1 MVSLGT
7 IFTIAV
13 AGAIATGVYVISRN
27 TDKIGSAFS
36 RGTQNIISDPF
47 GNFIDSLFQ
56 NGSTSSSVTRTPTP
70 TPQRLPIPLSQ
81 PGTGLPNPANAPTNP
96 TAIDVG
102 LSQGIKPTPTPSLTD
117 PNLSAEKF
125 QPPKPSAGWYYINY
139 QGSKYDTQWN
149 LTAKKAEEV
158 MKTAAA
164 AGDALL
170 GIKFLGTRKLPQG
183 GFRLFGKA
191 NQYL

>member
-13 AGAIATGVYVISRN
+13 AGAIATGVYVVSRN

-36 RGTQNIISDPF
+36 RGTQNILSNPF
-47 GNFIDSLFQ
+47 GNYLDSLFQ
-56 NGSTSSSVTRTPTP
+56 NGSTSSSAPRTPTP
-70 TPQRLPIPLSQ
+70 TAQTIPLSQ
-81 PGTGLPNPANAPTNP
+81 PGAGLPNPANAPTHP
-96 TAIDVG
+96 TPIDVG
-102 LSQGIKPTPTPSLTD
+102 LSQGIKPEPSQTVAD
-117 PNLSAEKF
+117 PNLSADKF

-149 LTAKKAEEV
+149 LTAKKAAEL
-158 MKTAAA
+158 MKTASAPD
-164 AGDALL
+164 DALV
-170 GIKFLGTRKLPQG
+170 GIKFLGSSKLQPS